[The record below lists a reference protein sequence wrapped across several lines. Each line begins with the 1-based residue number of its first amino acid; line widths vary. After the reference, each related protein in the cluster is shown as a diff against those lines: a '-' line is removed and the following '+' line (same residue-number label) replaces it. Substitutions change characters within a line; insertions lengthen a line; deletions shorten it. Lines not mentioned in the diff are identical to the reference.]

1 MVVCKRNQVARS
13 LQKSDGTSGN
23 NQESAEAGGSGAAG
37 AAGDDSRR
45 LRDGDDG
52 SGRGASRDGAV
63 VSGPGRGV
71 ARAAGIANSGGDLL
85 DLGGDPGL
93 LRGGRSGR
101 SGSGGGSDSLE
112 TTSNGVSGGALSEVH
127 VVGAAPGL
135 FGGVV
140 GAVVALVAGLA
151 RAVLAAALFS
161 SSIEAVSEAILGGA
175 LFETGAAGLGAG
187 VAVAALGLL
196 GLVAHGVAAHEA
208 QARHGGQAVWLGFGS
223 GESGAGG
230 HDSERSEVH
239 LDDCW

>member
-1 MVVCKRNQVARS
+1 MVVCKRNQVTRS

-63 VSGPGRGV
+63 LSGPGGGV

-93 LRGGRSGR
+93 LSGGRSDR
-101 SGSGGGSDSLE
+101 SGSGSGSLE
-112 TTSNGVSGGALSEVH
+112 TTGNGVSGGALGEVH

-135 FGGVV
+135 LGGVV

-151 RAVLAAALFS
+151 RAILAAVLLS
-161 SSIEAVSEAILGGA
+161 SSVEAVGEAILGGA
-175 LFETGAAGLGAG
+175 LFETGTASLGAS